1 MLKMTQVTNICKKK
15 NHFTP
20 RQYVAG
26 GGIRPTSILP
36 VVLDVGTNNESLLND
51 PLYLG
56 MGHRRL
62 EGEEYYSFVDEWV
75 HAIQNRYPSTYKL
88 PTFNCEKDKKESIS

>member
-1 MLKMTQVTNICKKK
+1 M
-15 NHFTP
+15 
-20 RQYVAG
+20 
-26 GGIRPTSILP
+26 
-36 VVLDVGTNNESLLND
+36 VLDIGTNNEELLND

-75 HAIQNRYPSTYKL
+75 AAIQNRYPSKFSYQHA
-88 PTFNCEKDKKESIS
+88 SIAIITQSIPLTIARLALL